1 MSMSMNIHNVKS
13 IELGEIQT
21 HTLDDGR
28 VFYTRSIHFMD
39 SNGVSI
45 LTIDPFSDDGHNLLV
60 SDPDLT
66 QIMSDVLKKAA

>member
-1 MSMSMNIHNVKS
+1 MSMTMNIHNVKS

-21 HTLDDGR
+21 HTLDDCR

-39 SNGVSI
+39 SNGVCVMR
-45 LTIDPFSDDGHNLLV
+45 IDPFSDDGHDLLV

-66 QIMSDVLKKAA
+66 QMMSEVLKKAA